1 MAAYYLAVDIGASSG
16 RHILGHMENGK
27 MVLEEIYRFEN
38 GMVKKD
44 GELCWEFDRLFQE
57 IKNGLKKCKEIG
69 KIPVSM
75 GVDTWGVDFVLL
87 DKNDNVLGNTVGYR
101 DHRTE
106 GMDKEVYKAISLKD
120 LYARTGIQKADY
132 NTIYQLMAV
141 KKKHPEYL
149 EQAETLLHVPDYFH
163 FLLTGQ
169 KTCEYTEATTG
180 QLVSPITKDWDYEL
194 IDMLGYPRKMFQK
207 LIMPGTGIG
216 HLSDK
221 IREEVGFDLEVVAPA
236 THDTGS
242 AVLAVP
248 ANDDDFIYISSGTW
262 SLMGIE
268 RKEAD
273 CSEKSCEMNFTNEGG
288 YAGRFRYLKNIMG
301 LWMIQSVRHE
311 VNDAYSFAEICA
323 MAEEAKDFPSRVDAN
338 DECFLS
344 PDNMTEEVKDY
355 CRRTGQKVPETLGE
369 IATVIYTSLAECYAK
384 TAKELEEMTGR
395 TYSRI
400 HIVGGGS
407 NAIGIFRGFL
417 GDESVRLIGAEAAG
431 SGESGCFNSAS
442 LNLGSPGVL
451 HGNRTLLLQ
460 TPEGQIEPSH
470 SVAAGLD
477 YPGVGPE
484 HAYLKKTGRAKYGM
498 VRDGRA
504 LAAFERLSQTEGI
517 LPALESSHA
526 LAWVFDHPQELPAG
540 GNVIVNLSGRGDKD
554 MDIIKQYLGNKYHMP
569 EESED

>member
-1 MAAYYLAVDIGASSG
+1 MTKYYLAVDIGASSG
-16 RHILGHMENGK
+16 RLILGHLENGK
-27 MVLEEIYRFEN
+27 MELEEVHRFEN

-44 GELCWEFDRLFQE
+44 GELCWEFDRLFKE
-57 IKNGLKKCKEIG
+57 VVNGLKKCKEIG

-194 IDMLGYPRKMFQK
+194 IDMLGYNKEMFQPVS
-207 LIMPGTGIG
+207 MPGTVVGEFTQDIQN
-216 HLSDK
+216 
-221 IREEVGFDLEVVAPA
+221 EVGFNCKVVLPA

-248 ANDDDFIYISSGTW
+248 TNDDNAIYISSGTW

-273 CSEKSCEMNFTNEGG
+273 CSLRSMQANFTNEGG
-288 YAGRFRYLKNIMG
+288 YDHRFRYLKNIMG
-301 LWMIQSVRHE
+301 LWMIQSVKKE
-311 VNDAYSFAEICA
+311 FTEDLSFAEICERA
-323 MAEEAKDFPSRVDAN
+323 SKETITSLVDCN
-338 DECFLS
+338 DDCFLAPKS
-344 PDNMTEEVKDY
+344 MIEAVKKF
-355 CRRTGQKVPETLGE
+355 CRDSKQQVPETVGE
-369 IATVIYTSLAECYAK
+369 IAAVIYNSLAKCYGD
-384 TAKELEEMTGR
+384 TIEEIEALTGKKY
-395 TYSRI
+395 TTIYV
-400 HIVGGGS
+400 VGGGANAGYLNELTAKYTGKKVS
-407 NAIGIFRGFL
+407 AGPSEATAIGNIVVQMLHDGVFKDL
-417 GDESVRLIGAEAAG
+417 PEA
-431 SGESGCFNSAS
+431 
-442 LNLGSPGVL
+442 
-451 HGNRTLLLQ
+451 RTC
-460 TPEGQIEPSH
+460 
-470 SVAAGLD
+470 
-477 YPGVGPE
+477 VG
-484 HAYLKKTGRAKYGM
+484 K
-498 VRDGRA
+498 
-504 LAAFERLSQTEGI
+504 S
-517 LPALESSHA
+517 
-526 LAWVFDHPQELPAG
+526 FDVKIYENA
-540 GNVIVNLSGRGDKD
+540 
-554 MDIIKQYLGNKYHMP
+554 
-569 EESED
+569 